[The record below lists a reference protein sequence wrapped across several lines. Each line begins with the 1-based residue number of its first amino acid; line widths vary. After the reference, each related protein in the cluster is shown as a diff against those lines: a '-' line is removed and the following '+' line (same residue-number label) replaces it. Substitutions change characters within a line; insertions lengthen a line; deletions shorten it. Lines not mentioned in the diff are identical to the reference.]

1 MCRES
6 MKKDKFLTELMNQNV
21 RYANKKKIVYLI
33 SFLILIIQTNISEDF
48 HLKIEQKRSPFAL
61 DVGFFDSKVKI
72 DELMQLS
79 GLHSNT
85 RIKEKKDKGSIFV
98 KQLKK
103 FQKVN
108 FAIKRFISNI
118 AFRKLSSITKIHFAL
133 IDDKAY
139 DEKDESEN
147 VYFL

>member
-1 MCRES
+1 M
-6 MKKDKFLTELMNQNV
+6 
-21 RYANKKKIVYLI
+21 
-33 SFLILIIQTNISEDF
+33 
-48 HLKIEQKRSPFAL
+48 